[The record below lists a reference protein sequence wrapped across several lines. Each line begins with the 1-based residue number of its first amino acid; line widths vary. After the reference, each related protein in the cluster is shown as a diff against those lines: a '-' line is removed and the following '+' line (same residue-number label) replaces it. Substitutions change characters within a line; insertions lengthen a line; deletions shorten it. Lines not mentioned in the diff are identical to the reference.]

1 MEHQKG
7 GGEGWGESGVGES
20 GVGMYSGREDW
31 EIARSYSRI
40 EPLKFDQLVAIWF
53 RYIAVLKS

>member
-1 MEHQKG
+1 MVGKG
-7 GGEGWGESGVGES
+7 GGRVVWGESGM
-20 GVGMYSGREDW
+20 GMYSGREDW